1 VSTVTRRTWAW
12 TIRFRC
18 FWLVPSLAASA
29 HWDQPIA
36 QRARSRRAVP
46 HRGMQKAL
54 APLSAYGGNLI
65 VTLDFSRW
73 WAKYYKVTE
82 KVDAEDL
89 GPGVWRHASRGG
101 SWC

>member
-1 VSTVTRRTWAW
+1 MSTVTRRTWAW
-12 TIRFRC
+12 TTQFSC